1 MYGDTVEYF
10 IRSKTARGRGQDFY
24 MDVVRGKCLCEGEQK
39 RPGRVTRETRVRVGD
54 ENHPK
59 RCRGYDSDGG
69 EPGGRSRNASSCRCN
84 SRICA
89 R

>member
-1 MYGDTVEYF
+1 MDGNAVQYF
-10 IRSKTARGRGQDFY
+10 IRSEAARGWGQDFY
-24 MDVVRGKCLCEGEQK
+24 TDVVRGKGLCEGEQE
-39 RPGRVTRETRVRVGD
+39 RPGRVTREARVRVGD

-69 EPGGRSRNASSCRCN
+69 EPGGRSRNASSCRCS